1 MTDLVCLDVFDD
13 SPGGMSQAVHRQNS
27 LQQAGFRTS
36 LVKVRQQVMWK
47 NRLPQGGSE
56 TVPQASG
63 PVLLLM
69 ASKP

>member
-13 SPGGMSQAVHRQNS
+13 TPGGMTQAVHRQNS

-36 LVKVRQQVMWK
+36 LLKVSQQVMWK
-47 NRLPQGGSE
+47 NRLPNGPSE
-56 TVPQASG
+56 TVPPSPG